1 MNKLDFKH
9 VAAVALSQ
17 LPQVLDR
24 FLPGGKYDGKEYTV
38 LNPNRSDSRAGSFK
52 INIDTAIWADF
63 ATGDRGNDA
72 ISLLAYVLRLSQGD
86 ACKELSNY
94 LGAGGLSNA
103 KPPAKK
109 PNNKLKW
116 SAIFPIPEQALIK
129 CPNEHFKL
137 GQPQYVW
144 EYRNE
149 SGDLLLKVL
158 RFDTLVNGEK
168 QKEFRPLTYC
178 RSDKGR
184 EEWRW
189 IAPFEH
195 KPLYGLNELTSK
207 PNATVVLAEGEK
219 AADAAKQ
226 LFPSCV
232 CMTWLNGAKAE
243 NKADFSPLKGR
254 TVLIWPD
261 NDKAGL
267 SCAAQLTTI
276 IKGIDCKKIALIN
289 LGVFEQKPVFDEQGK
304 ACFDGKAI
312 WPEKADAADALELG
326 WTADHI
332 NLLKEAK
339 TLFIKDTA
347 TTSAATIEP
356 MVPQGF
362 RLGSRGVE
370 AFINTD
376 ENGNEVYRL
385 ICAPLK
391 ILARTFDANDTGQN
405 WGILVNFND
414 YDGNEKSWNIPM
426 KLFATDNGTDIR
438 KGLLDRGLR
447 IEAIRDAG
455 RKVLQYLQASAPDN
469 RVGLVSK
476 LGWHADAFVLPDS
489 TIGHTEKPLL
499 FDSESVAPCKLA
511 VSGSVLEWQK
521 HVASYCS
528 GNELAVLAVCIA
540 FSGPLVGMLGLSEN
554 IGFHFYGD
562 SSLGK
567 STLLN
572 IACSV
577 YGNPNEYRKT
587 WRTTDNALE
596 GIAATHS
603 DMLLALDE
611 LNQVD
616 PRIIDNVVYMLG
628 NGKGKNRSGSDYKGQ
643 SSLTWQLA
651 FISNGEKTLEQYLGE
666 TGKSVTG
673 GMEMR
678 FIAVY
683 ASPHEDE
690 HTRKQLGIFNDCKG
704 FAGGADL
711 SDYLRKAVNKYHG
724 SAFQAFISKL
734 VTGNKKDITDFIR
747 IGVEEFKQRTLGKN
761 ANGQVGRAAEKFAVA
776 ALAGELAT
784 VFGLTGWNE
793 NECIDAAQNQF
804 NAWLDRRGGTSNIE
818 EMQILKH
825 VASQIELYGE
835 KYFRRWDKKNDDNST
850 IIDEHVPSRNELWG
864 FRITEEHK
872 NMLDGNTSEHCYL
885 VTKQAFETQLC
896 KGFDHKRVA
905 VLLRDQGILILR
917 DSERARGR
925 RCTREKLPGYGS
937 KDQEVYK
944 FKASSLT
951 DVIERFSGAKSE

>member
-1 MNKLDFKH
+1 MSKLDFKH

-52 INIDTAIWADF
+52 INIDTGIWADF
-63 ATGDRGNDA
+63 ATGDKGNDA

-86 ACKELSNY
+86 ACKELANY
-94 LGAGGLSNA
+94 LGASGLRNTN
-103 KPPAKK
+103 PPAKK
-109 PNNKLKW
+109 PTNKPKW
-116 SAIFPIPEQALIK
+116 VAILPVPKQALEK
-129 CPNEHFKL
+129 CPNEHYKF

-149 SGDLLLKVL
+149 SGELLLKVL
-158 RFDTLVNGEK
+158 RFDALVNGEK

-178 RSDKGR
+178 RSDQGR

-189 IAPFEH
+189 IAPFDN
-195 KPLYGLNELTSK
+195 KPLYGLAELTSK
-207 PNATVVLAEGEK
+207 PNATVVLCEGEK

-243 NKADFSPLKGR
+243 NKADFSPLKGK

-267 SCAAQLTTI
+267 SCAAQLSTI
-276 IKGIDCKKIALIN
+276 LKGIGCKKVVLLN
-289 LGVFEQKPVFDEQGK
+289 LGAFEQYPIIDDQGK
-304 ACFDGKAI
+304 ACFGDKAT
-312 WPEKADAADALELG
+312 WPEKADAANALELG

-332 NLLKEAK
+332 NLLKDAK

-391 ILARTFDANDTGQN
+391 ILARTSDANDTGQN

-476 LGWHADAFVLPDS
+476 LGWHSGAFVLPDS

-499 FDSESVAPCKLA
+499 FDSESVAPCKLT
-511 VSGSVLEWQK
+511 VSGNVLEWQQ
-521 HVASYCS
+521 HVAAYCS
-528 GNELAVLAVCIA
+528 GNELAILAVCIA

-643 SSLTWQLA
+643 SSLSWQLA
-651 FISNGEKTLEQYLGE
+651 FISNGEKTLEQYLSE

-711 SDYLRKAVNKYHG
+711 SDYLRKAVSKYHG
-724 SAFQAFISKL
+724 SAFQEFINKL
-734 VTGNKKDITDFIR
+734 VNRDRKDVTDYFYLGI
-747 IGVEEFKQRTLGKN
+747 EEFKKETLGQN
-761 ANGQVGRAAEKFAVA
+761 ANGQVGRAAEKFAVIA
-776 ALAGELAT
+776 YAGELAT
-784 VFGLTGWNE
+784 LFGLTGWSE
-793 NECIDAAQNQF
+793 GDCIEAAKNQF
-804 NAWLDRRGGTSNIE
+804 NAWLNRRGGTGNIE

-825 VASQIELYGE
+825 VASQIELFGE
-835 KYFRRWDKKNDDNST
+835 KYFRRWDKKNGDNST

-864 FRITEEHK
+864 FRITELTRNQLEGDSTDHV
-872 NMLDGNTSEHCYL
+872 YL

-905 VLLRDQGILILR
+905 RLLRSEGILILR
-917 DSERARGR
+917 KSELEKNRL
-925 RCTREKLPGYGS
+925 CTREKLPGAGA
-937 KDQEVYK
+937 KAQQVYM
-944 FKASSLT
+944 FKYSALMG
-951 DVIERFSGAKSE
+951 VIERFSGAKDE

>member
-1 MNKLDFKH
+1 MSKPDFKRL
-9 VAAVALSQ
+9 ASLALSQ
-17 LPQVLDR
+17 MPNILDR
-24 FLPGGKYDGKEYTV
+24 YLPGGKYDGNEYSV
-38 LNPNRSDSRAGSFK
+38 INPNRSDSSAGSFK
-52 INIDTAIWADF
+52 INVSTGIWSDF
-63 ATGDRGNDA
+63 ATNDKGA
-72 ISLLAYVLRLSQGD
+72 DATSLLAYVLNITQGE
-86 ACKELSNY
+86 AYKELSKH
-94 LGAGGLSNA
+94 LGAGGLLDT

-109 PNNKLKW
+109 PSNKVTW
-116 SAIFPIPEQALIK
+116 DAITPIPNSAEAQ
-129 CPNEHFKL
+129 CPTEHYKL
-137 GQPQYVW
+137 GKPQHVW

-149 SGDLLLKVL
+149 TGQLLLKVL
-158 RFDTLVNGEK
+158 RFEARVNGELK
-168 QKEFRPLTYC
+168 KEFRPLTYC
-178 RSDKGR
+178 QSSKGFK
-184 EEWRW
+184 EWRW
-189 IAPFEH
+189 ISPFNK
-195 KPLYGLNELTSK
+195 KPLYGLNELASK
-207 PNATVVLAEGEK
+207 PNATIVLCEGEK
-219 AADAAKQ
+219 AADAAKV

-243 NKADFSPLKGR
+243 NKADFAPLKDR

-261 NDKAGL
+261 NDKAGQ
-267 SCAAQLTTI
+267 SCAAQLTTLL
-276 IKGIDCKKIALIN
+276 KGNGCKKVVLLDLA
-289 LGVFEQKPVFDEQGK
+289 GFEQTPTTNDQGEP
-304 ACFDGKAI
+304 CFDDKVV
-312 WPEKADAADALELG
+312 WPDKADAADALELG

-332 NLLKEAK
+332 KLLKDNK
-339 TLFIKDTA
+339 QLFIKKPE
-347 TTSAATIEP
+347 TTTAATIDP
-356 MVPQGF
+356 TVPKGF
-362 RLGSRGVE
+362 KLSSKGVE
-370 AFINTD
+370 ALINTD

-385 ICAPLK
+385 ICSPLK
-391 ILARTFDANDTGQN
+391 ILARTLDATGTGLN
-405 WGILVNFND
+405 WGVLVTFND
-414 YDGNEKSWNIPM
+414 YDGEEKTWNIPM

-447 IEAIRDAG
+447 IEALRDAN
-455 RKVLQYLQASAPDN
+455 RKVLQYIQASAPDN

-476 LGWHADAFVLPDS
+476 LGWHSEAFVLPDS
-489 TIGHTEKPLL
+489 TIGTTDKPLL
-499 FDSESVAPCKLA
+499 FDSESVAPCKLS
-511 VSGSVLEWQK
+511 VSGSVLDWQQ

-528 GNELAVLAVCIA
+528 GNELALLAICIA

-572 IACSV
+572 VACSV

-643 SSLTWQLA
+643 SSLSWQLA

-690 HTRKQLGIFNDCKG
+690 QTRKQLGIFNDSKG

-711 SDYLRKAVNKYHG
+711 SDHFRKAVSKYHG
-724 SAFQAFISKL
+724 SAFQEFINQL
-734 VTGNKKDITDFIR
+734 VTSDRKVITDFLIEG
-747 IGVEEFKQRTLGKN
+747 INKFKQETLGKN
-761 ANGQVGRAAEKFAVA
+761 ANGQVGRAAEKFAVV
-776 ALAGELAT
+776 ALAGELAG
-784 VFGLTGWNE
+784 VFGLTGWKDD
-793 NECIDAAQNQF
+793 ECRNAAKNQF
-804 NAWLDRRGGTSNIE
+804 KAWLNRRGGTGNIE

-825 VASQIELYGE
+825 VASQIELFGE
-835 KYFRRWDKKNDDNST
+835 KYFRRWDKKHNDDST

-864 FRITEEHK
+864 FRITEEIK
-872 NMLDGNTSEHCYL
+872 SMANGNTTEHVYL
-885 VTKQAFETQLC
+885 VTKQAFEAQLC

-905 VLLRDQGILILR
+905 RLLRSEGILILR
-917 DSERARGR
+917 ESELQRNRL
-925 RCTREKLPGYGS
+925 CTREKLPGYGS
-937 KDQEVYK
+937 KAQQVYK
-944 FKASSLT
+944 FKSSALT
-951 DVIERFSGAKSE
+951 EVIERFNGTQSE

>member
-1 MNKLDFKH
+1 MSKPDFKRL
-9 VAAVALSQ
+9 ASMALSQ
-17 LPQVLDR
+17 MPNILDR
-24 FLPGGKYDGKEYTV
+24 YLPGGKYDGNEYTV
-38 LNPNRSDSRAGSFK
+38 INPNRSDSSAGSFK
-52 INIDTAIWADF
+52 INVSTGIWSDF
-63 ATGDRGNDA
+63 ATNDKGA
-72 ISLLAYVLRLSQGD
+72 DPTSLLAYVLNITQGE
-86 ACKELSNY
+86 AYKELSKH
-94 LGAGGLSNA
+94 LGAGGLA
-103 KPPAKK
+103 DTKPPAKK
-109 PNNKLKW
+109 PTNKVTW
-116 SAIFPIPEQALIK
+116 GAITPIPNTVEAQ
-129 CPNEHFKL
+129 CPSEHYKL
-137 GQPQYVW
+137 GKPQHVW

-149 SGDLLLKVL
+149 SGQLLLKVL
-158 RFDTLVNGEK
+158 RFETRVNGELK
-168 QKEFRPLTYC
+168 KEFRPLTYC
-178 RSDKGR
+178 LSSKGV

-189 IAPFEH
+189 ISPFTK
-195 KPLYGLNELTSK
+195 KPLYGLNELVGK
-207 PNATVVLAEGEK
+207 PNATIVLCEGEK

-243 NKADFSPLKGR
+243 NKADFSALKGR
-254 TVLIWPD
+254 VVLIWPD
-261 NDKAGL
+261 NDKAGQ
-267 SCAAQLTTI
+267 SCAGQLTTI
-276 IKGIDCKKIALIN
+276 LKGIGCKKVALLN
-289 LGVFEQKPVFDEQGK
+289 LLAFQQKAVIDKQGN
-304 ACFDGKAI
+304 ACFGDKSV

-326 WTADHI
+326 WTAEHI
-332 NLLKEAK
+332 NQLKNAK
-339 TLFIKDTA
+339 QLFVKDSA

-362 RLGSRGVE
+362 RLGTRGVE

-385 ICAPLK
+385 ICSPLK
-391 ILARTFDANDTGQN
+391 ILARTLDATGTGLN
-405 WGILVNFND
+405 WGILVSFTD
-414 YDGNEKSWNIPM
+414 YDGEEKTWNIPM

-455 RKVLQYLQASAPDN
+455 RKVLQYLQASEPEN

-476 LGWHADAFVLPDS
+476 LGWHSGAFVLPES
-489 TIGHTEKPLL
+489 TIGNTDKPLL
-499 FDSESVAPCKLA
+499 FDSESVAPCKLT

-528 GNELAVLAVCIA
+528 GNELAILAICIA

-572 IACSV
+572 VACSV
-577 YGNPNEYRKT
+577 YGNPDEYRKT

-643 SSLTWQLA
+643 ASLSWQLA

-683 ASPHEDE
+683 ASPHDDE
-690 HTRKQLGIFNDCKG
+690 QTRKQLGIFNNSKG

-711 SDYLRKAVNKYHG
+711 SDHLRKSVSKYHG
-724 SAFQAFISKL
+724 AAFQEFINKL
-734 VTGNKKDITDFIR
+734 VTGNRKDITDFLHVGINA
-747 IGVEEFKQRTLGKN
+747 FKEDTLGLN
-761 ANGQVGRAAEKFAVA
+761 ANGQVGRAAEKFAVV

-784 VFGLTGWNE
+784 VFGLTGWDDG
-793 NECIDAAQNQF
+793 ECIIAAKQQF
-804 NAWLDRRGGTSNIE
+804 NDWLNRRGGTGNIE

-825 VASQIELYGE
+825 VASQIELFGE
-835 KYFRRWDKKNDDNST
+835 KYFRRWDKRTGDNST
-850 IIDEHVPSRNELWG
+850 TIDEHVPSRNELWG
-864 FRITEEHK
+864 FRITEETK
-872 NMLDGNTSEHCYL
+872 SMVNGNTTEHIYL

-896 KGFDHKRVA
+896 KGFDPKRVA
-905 VLLRDQGILILR
+905 RLLRSEGILILR
-917 DSERARGR
+917 ASELEKNRL
-925 RCTREKLPGYGS
+925 CTRDKLPGYGD
-937 KDQEVYK
+937 KAQQVYK
-944 FKASSLT
+944 FKSSSLT
-951 DVIERFSGAKSE
+951 SVIDRFSGAKDE